1 MRQEQGA
8 GGGRQ
13 EVGSRRQEAAG
24 GRQQAG
30 GRRQEGGGRRQQAGG
45 RRQEEEG
52 RGRQEA
58 VFLQL
63 GQYRRA
69 PIYPRPAVI
78 CIHNSHTPVI
88 RPQVPQTTLYP
99 IQYTALTTTQ

>member
-1 MRQEQGA
+1 MKTFLCQVQDSKQIQNFFIIARRQEA
-8 GGGRQ
+8 
-13 EVGSRRQEAAG
+13 GSRRQEA
-24 GRQQAG
+24 G
-30 GRRQEGGGRRQQAGG
+30 GRRKEAGD
-45 RRQEEEG
+45 

-69 PIYPRPAVI
+69 PIYPRPPVI

-88 RPQVPQTTLYP
+88 RPQVPPDYTALYP
-99 IQYTALTTTQ
+99 IQYTALTTMQ